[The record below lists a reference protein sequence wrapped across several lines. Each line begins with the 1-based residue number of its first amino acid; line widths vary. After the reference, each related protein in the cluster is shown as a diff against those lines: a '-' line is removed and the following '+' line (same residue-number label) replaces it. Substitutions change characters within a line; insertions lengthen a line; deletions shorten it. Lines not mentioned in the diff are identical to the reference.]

1 MERIFEYDILCKD
14 TGTAKGHYYYPLYGC
29 DVVICHAGSF
39 SERPSRSF
47 KILATCP
54 GSTTSSSAGQR
65 YVQGNGGK
73 NMITRG
79 RGVTIHRMTVLMAA
93 GKVAAIR
100 MRIIPNLVM
109 LMLTLVMMK
118 LEGVGMRLNVS
129 VMIDR

>member
-1 MERIFEYDILCKD
+1 
-14 TGTAKGHYYYPLYGC
+14 
-29 DVVICHAGSF
+29 
-39 SERPSRSF
+39 
-47 KILATCP
+47 
-54 GSTTSSSAGQR
+54 
-65 YVQGNGGK
+65 
-73 NMITRG
+73 MITRG

-109 LMLTLVMMK
+109 LMLTLLMMK